1 MFHSIGMP
9 LGLFRAMKP
18 WKQDITTSIAPV
30 SSGLWLVT
38 STSGIMYSVSV
49 PMRAIATANEEGRR
63 SSGYDA
69 NRRFFSHF
77 GKKGP
82 LFIITMITDG
92 KWSLTFEVAAQN
104 QIMAQSTLQAEI
116 HSASPLATVRQ
127 TSATK

>member
-18 WKQDITTSIAPV
+18 WKPNITTSIAPV

-38 STSGIMYSVSV
+38 STSGIRYSVSV
-49 PMRAIATANEEGRR
+49 PTRAIATASCDGRR
-63 SSGYDA
+63 SSGYA
-69 NRRFFSHF
+69 TKSRFFNHF

-82 LFIITMITDG
+82 LFIITMMTDG

-104 QIMAQSTLQAEI
+104 QIAPQSTLHAES

-127 TSATK
+127 TSAT